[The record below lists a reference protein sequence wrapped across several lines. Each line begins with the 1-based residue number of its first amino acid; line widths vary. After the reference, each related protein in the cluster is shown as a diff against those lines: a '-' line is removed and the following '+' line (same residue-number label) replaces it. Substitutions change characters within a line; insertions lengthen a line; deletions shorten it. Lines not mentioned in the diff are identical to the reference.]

1 MSTYNE
7 YLHSDFKQLG
17 FPDYIKMLDSELQ
30 LKDVSFLFT
39 RQNLPDA
46 PFFGK
51 FNTEFRFAVVHPS
64 EDSGK
69 RPYISLIQSSL
80 LDGNIEDHRLAILHT
95 QLYYQP
101 LPTRQAIKQDIIQS
115 FEDHL
120 RKNISALNRINP
132 TNPAEEL
139 EILAAHV
146 RKR

>member
-7 YLHSDFKQLG
+7 YLHHDFKQLG
-17 FPDYIKMLDSELQ
+17 FPDYIKMLDSELR
-30 LKDVSFLFT
+30 LNDISFLFT
-39 RQNLPDA
+39 RQNLLDA

-51 FNTEFRFAVVHPS
+51 FNTEFRFGVVHPS

-80 LDGNIEDHRLAILHT
+80 LDASIEDHRLAVLHT

-101 LPTRQAIKQDIIQS
+101 LPNRQAIKQDILQS
-115 FEDHL
+115 FEDLL
-120 RKNISALNRINP
+120 RHNISTLNLIKPPNA
-132 TNPAEEL
+132 AENL